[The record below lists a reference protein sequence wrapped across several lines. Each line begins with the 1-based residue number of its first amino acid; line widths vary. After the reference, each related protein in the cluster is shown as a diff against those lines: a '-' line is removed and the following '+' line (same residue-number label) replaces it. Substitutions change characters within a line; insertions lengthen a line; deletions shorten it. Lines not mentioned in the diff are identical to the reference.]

1 MTMVAQLKVF
11 AGRSTEPLAAEIC
24 QHLGISLGKREIIQF
39 SNDNT
44 FVKINENVR
53 ECDVFVV
60 QTSCPPINHNL
71 MELLIMIDALSRA
84 SAHRITA
91 VLPFYPYGRSDKK
104 DQPRIPI
111 TARLVADLLTTA
123 GADRVVTVDL
133 HSPQI
138 QGFFTIPLDHLTA
151 ADMLCKYFE
160 QKNVADLVV
169 VATDAGGA
177 KKASVYAKWL
187 KAPLAIMDK
196 RRNGNDDQ
204 AQITHFIGDVENK
217 NVVILDDE
225 IDTAGTVQET
235 AKALRAAGAKD
246 IYVGCTHPVFSG
258 PAVERLR
265 NSDIK
270 EIVTTNTL
278 PTEHAKDL
286 SNLKVLSVAPI
297 IAETIRRINQG
308 ESVSTLFRS

>member
-1 MTMVAQLKVF
+1 MKVF
-11 AGRSTEPLAAEIC
+11 AGQATEPLAAEIC
-24 QHLGISLGKREIIQF
+24 QHLGIDLGQREVIQF

-60 QTSCPPINHNL
+60 QTACPPINHNL

-104 DQPRIPI
+104 DQPRVPI

-123 GADRVVTVDL
+123 GADRVVAVDL

-151 ADMLCKYFE
+151 ADMLCEYFME
-160 QKNVADLVV
+160 KGIEDLVV

-177 KKASVYAKWL
+177 KKAAAYAERMN
-187 KAPLAIMDK
+187 APSGH
-196 RRNGNDDQ
+196 RRQ
-204 AQITHFIGDVENK
+204 
-217 NVVILDDE
+217 
-225 IDTAGTVQET
+225 TAPGQQRQGHHRQ
-235 AKALRAAGAKD
+235 L
-246 IYVGCTHPVFSG
+246 H
-258 PAVERLR
+258 
-265 NSDIK
+265 
-270 EIVTTNTL
+270 
-278 PTEHAKDL
+278 
-286 SNLKVLSVAPI
+286 
-297 IAETIRRINQG
+297 RR
-308 ESVSTLFRS
+308 R

>member
-1 MTMVAQLKVF
+1 M
-11 AGRSTEPLAAEIC
+11 
-24 QHLGISLGKREIIQF
+24 
-39 SNDNT
+39 
-44 FVKINENVR
+44 NV
-53 ECDVFVV
+53 
-60 QTSCPPINHNL
+60 
-71 MELLIMIDALSRA
+71 
-84 SAHRITA
+84 
-91 VLPFYPYGRSDKK
+91 
-104 DQPRIPI
+104 
-111 TARLVADLLTTA
+111 
-123 GADRVVTVDL
+123 
-133 HSPQI
+133 
-138 QGFFTIPLDHLTA
+138 

>member
-1 MTMVAQLKVF
+1 VVGKMKVF
-11 AGRSTEPLAAEIC
+11 AGQATEPLAAEIC
-24 QHLGISLGKREIIQF
+24 QHLGIDLGQREVIQF

-60 QTSCPPINHNL
+60 QTACPPINHNL

-104 DQPRIPI
+104 DQPRVPI

-151 ADMLCKYFE
+151 ADMLCDYFME
-160 QKNVADLVV
+160 KGIEDLVV

-177 KKASVYAKWL
+177 KKAAAYAERMN
-187 KAPLAIMDK
+187 APLAIGDK
-196 RRNGNDDQ
+196 RRQGNNDK
-204 AQITHFIGDVENK
+204 ATIANFIGDVKDK
-217 NVVILDDE
+217 NCVILDDE
-225 IDTAGTVQET
+225 IDTGGTVRET

-246 IYVGCTHPVFSG
+246 IYVGCSHPVFSG
-258 PAVERLR
+258 PAIDRLLES
-265 NSDIK
+265 NLK
-270 EIVTTNTL
+270 EIVVTNTL
-278 PTEHAKDL
+278 PVPQAERL
-286 SNLKVLSVAPI
+286 SNLKVLSVGPI
-297 IAETIRRINQG
+297 IAETIRRINEG

>member
-24 QHLGISLGKREIIQF
+24 QHLGINLGKREIIQF

-60 QTSCPPINHNL
+60 QTSC
-71 MELLIMIDALSRA
+71 
-84 SAHRITA
+84 
-91 VLPFYPYGRSDKK
+91 PYGRSDKK

>member
-1 MTMVAQLKVF
+1 MVAQLKVF

-24 QHLGISLGKREIIQF
+24 QHLGINLGKREIIQF

-60 QTSCPPINHNL
+60 QTSCPPVNHNL

-123 GADRVVTVDL
+123 GADRVVAVDL

-160 QKNVADLVV
+160 RKGIADLVV

-177 KKASVYAKWL
+177 KNASVYAKWL

-204 AQITHFIGDVENK
+204 AHITNFIGDVENK

-235 AKALRAAGAKD
+235 VRALRAAGAKD

-258 PAVERLR
+258 PAVERLLA
-265 NSDIK
+265 SDIK

-278 PTEHAKDL
+278 PTGHAEEL
-286 SNLKVLSVAPI
+286 SNLTVLSVAPI